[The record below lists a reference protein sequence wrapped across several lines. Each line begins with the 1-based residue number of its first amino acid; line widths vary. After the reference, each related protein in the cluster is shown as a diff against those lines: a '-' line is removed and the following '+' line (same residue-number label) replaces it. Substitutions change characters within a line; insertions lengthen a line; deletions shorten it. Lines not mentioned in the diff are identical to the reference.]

1 MANGFEKEFM
11 NRISRICKQWGF
23 GEPAGRIWGLLLL
36 KNKPLTQKEI
46 VEESGYS
53 LSLISPNLNILQKFG
68 MVSIVGKQG
77 KKRLYLSTTSFIESF
92 ERALKDLMEKDV
104 KPLISLLSSSMA
116 EVKDKKIKK
125 RFNILINEYKET
137 NRFLNIFLRILST
150 RKTFSVTKLRE
161 YLAQKIA

>member
-11 NRISRICKQWGF
+11 NRISRVCKQWGF

-53 LSLISPNLNILQKFG
+53 LSLVSPNLNILQKFG
-68 MVSIVGKQG
+68 MVSIIGKQG
-77 KKRLYLSTTSFIESF
+77 KKRLYCSTTSFIETF
-92 ERALKDLMEKDV
+92 ERALRDLMEKDV

>member
-53 LSLISPNLNILQKFG
+53 LSLVSPNLNILQKFG
-68 MVSIVGKQG
+68 MVSIIGKQG
-77 KKRLYLSTTSFIESF
+77 KKRLYLSPTSFIESF
-92 ERALKDLMEKDV
+92 APLSISQSVVILWPLKAAQCKRVL
-104 KPLISLLSSSMA
+104 PI
-116 EVKDKKIKK
+116 KI
-125 RFNILINEYKET
+125 NML
-137 NRFLNIFLRILST
+137 
-150 RKTFSVTKLRE
+150 
-161 YLAQKIA
+161 